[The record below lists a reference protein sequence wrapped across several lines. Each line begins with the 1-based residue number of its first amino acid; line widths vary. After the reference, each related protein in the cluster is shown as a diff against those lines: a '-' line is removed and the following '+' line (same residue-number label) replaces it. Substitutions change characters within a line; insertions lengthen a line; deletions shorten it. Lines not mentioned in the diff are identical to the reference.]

1 MFAPERSVS
10 ITAACEGGSEVFI
23 SADGGQ
29 GFAVR
34 PDDRVIITR
43 SDLQTRL
50 IRLKAIVFIDF
61 TAEAVRDAAI
71 REENTTMKFQR
82 QAKILD
88 LIDRFE
94 IETQEDL
101 TAHLRALGYNTTQA
115 TISRD
120 IKELRL
126 IKTLSSETGKYKY
139 TSSNAGAADSFTT
152 RLRNIFR
159 ECVTDIDAA
168 QNMVVIKTL
177 PGLGQAAAMAIDAMR
192 APDVVGT
199 LGGDDTVFAVMRDND
214 SAQKFCTQA
223 RRYSKVSEG

>member
-1 MFAPERSVS
+1 
-10 ITAACEGGSEVFI
+10 
-23 SADGGQ
+23 
-29 GFAVR
+29 
-34 PDDRVIITR
+34 
-43 SDLQTRL
+43 
-50 IRLKAIVFIDF
+50 
-61 TAEAVRDAAI
+61 
-71 REENTTMKFQR
+71 MKFQR

-139 TSSNAGAADSFTT
+139 TAGAADSFTT

-214 SAQKFCTQA
+214 SAQKFCKQA
-223 RRYSKVSEG
+223 RDILK

>member
-1 MFAPERSVS
+1 
-10 ITAACEGGSEVFI
+10 
-23 SADGGQ
+23 
-29 GFAVR
+29 
-34 PDDRVIITR
+34 
-43 SDLQTRL
+43 
-50 IRLKAIVFIDF
+50 
-61 TAEAVRDAAI
+61 
-71 REENTTMKFQR
+71 MKFQR

-152 RLRNIFR
+152 RLRNISVSASR
-159 ECVTDIDAA
+159 ILMRHRIWSSLKHCPVWVRRRQWRLMPCAHPMWSARLAA
-168 QNMVVIKTL
+168 TIPYSPL
-177 PGLGQAAAMAIDAMR
+177 CAITTAR
-192 APDVVGT
+192 KS
-199 LGGDDTVFAVMRDND
+199 
-214 SAQKFCTQA
+214 SANRQETF
-223 RRYSKVSEG
+223 

>member
-1 MFAPERSVS
+1 
-10 ITAACEGGSEVFI
+10 
-23 SADGGQ
+23 
-29 GFAVR
+29 
-34 PDDRVIITR
+34 
-43 SDLQTRL
+43 
-50 IRLKAIVFIDF
+50 
-61 TAEAVRDAAI
+61 
-71 REENTTMKFQR
+71 MKFQR

-177 PGLGQAAAMAIDAMR
+177 PGLGQAADAMR

-214 SAQKFCTQA
+214 SAQKFCKQA
-223 RRYSKVSEG
+223 RDILK

>member
-1 MFAPERSVS
+1 
-10 ITAACEGGSEVFI
+10 
-23 SADGGQ
+23 
-29 GFAVR
+29 
-34 PDDRVIITR
+34 
-43 SDLQTRL
+43 
-50 IRLKAIVFIDF
+50 
-61 TAEAVRDAAI
+61 
-71 REENTTMKFQR
+71 MKFQR

-126 IKTLSSETGKYKY
+126 IKTLSSETGKYKH

-223 RRYSKVSEG
+223 RDILK

>member
-1 MFAPERSVS
+1 
-10 ITAACEGGSEVFI
+10 
-23 SADGGQ
+23 
-29 GFAVR
+29 
-34 PDDRVIITR
+34 
-43 SDLQTRL
+43 
-50 IRLKAIVFIDF
+50 
-61 TAEAVRDAAI
+61 
-71 REENTTMKFQR
+71 MKFQR

-139 TSSNAGAADSFTT
+139 TSSNAGATDSFTT

-223 RRYSKVSEG
+223 RDILK

>member
-1 MFAPERSVS
+1 
-10 ITAACEGGSEVFI
+10 
-23 SADGGQ
+23 
-29 GFAVR
+29 
-34 PDDRVIITR
+34 
-43 SDLQTRL
+43 
-50 IRLKAIVFIDF
+50 
-61 TAEAVRDAAI
+61 
-71 REENTTMKFQR
+71 MKFQR

-120 IKELRL
+120 

-214 SAQKFCTQA
+214 STQKFCKQA
-223 RRYSKVSEG
+223 RDILK

>member
-1 MFAPERSVS
+1 
-10 ITAACEGGSEVFI
+10 
-23 SADGGQ
+23 
-29 GFAVR
+29 
-34 PDDRVIITR
+34 
-43 SDLQTRL
+43 
-50 IRLKAIVFIDF
+50 
-61 TAEAVRDAAI
+61 
-71 REENTTMKFQR
+71 MKFQR

-159 ECVTDIDAA
+159 ECVPMWSARSAA
-168 QNMVVIKTL
+168 TIPYL
-177 PGLGQAAAMAIDAMR
+177 PLCAITTAR
-192 APDVVGT
+192 KS
-199 LGGDDTVFAVMRDND
+199 
-214 SAQKFCTQA
+214 SANRQEIF
-223 RRYSKVSEG
+223 

>member
-1 MFAPERSVS
+1 
-10 ITAACEGGSEVFI
+10 
-23 SADGGQ
+23 
-29 GFAVR
+29 
-34 PDDRVIITR
+34 
-43 SDLQTRL
+43 
-50 IRLKAIVFIDF
+50 
-61 TAEAVRDAAI
+61 
-71 REENTTMKFQR
+71 MKFQR

-139 TSSNAGAADSFTT
+139 SSHAGAADSFTT

-223 RRYSKVSEG
+223 RDILK

>member
-1 MFAPERSVS
+1 
-10 ITAACEGGSEVFI
+10 
-23 SADGGQ
+23 
-29 GFAVR
+29 
-34 PDDRVIITR
+34 
-43 SDLQTRL
+43 
-50 IRLKAIVFIDF
+50 
-61 TAEAVRDAAI
+61 
-71 REENTTMKFQR
+71 MKFQR

-139 TSSNAGAADSFTT
+139 TSSNAGVADSFTT

-214 SAQKFCTQA
+214 SAQKFCKQA
-223 RRYSKVSEG
+223 RDILK

>member
-1 MFAPERSVS
+1 
-10 ITAACEGGSEVFI
+10 
-23 SADGGQ
+23 
-29 GFAVR
+29 
-34 PDDRVIITR
+34 
-43 SDLQTRL
+43 
-50 IRLKAIVFIDF
+50 
-61 TAEAVRDAAI
+61 
-71 REENTTMKFQR
+71 MKFQR

-177 PGLGQAAAMAIDAMR
+177 PGLGQAAAMAS

-214 SAQKFCTQA
+214 SAQKFCKQA
-223 RRYSKVSEG
+223 RDILK

>member
-1 MFAPERSVS
+1 
-10 ITAACEGGSEVFI
+10 
-23 SADGGQ
+23 
-29 GFAVR
+29 
-34 PDDRVIITR
+34 
-43 SDLQTRL
+43 
-50 IRLKAIVFIDF
+50 
-61 TAEAVRDAAI
+61 
-71 REENTTMKFQR
+71 MKFQR

-120 IKELRL
+120 NQRSCG
-126 IKTLSSETGKYKY
+126 LSRRSPRRPASTSTPPRTPGRQTASPRVCATFSE
-139 TSSNAGAADSFTT
+139 SAS
-152 RLRNIFR
+152 RIF
-159 ECVTDIDAA
+159 DAA

-214 SAQKFCTQA
+214 SAQKFCKQA
-223 RRYSKVSEG
+223 RDILK